1 MMTMDWKDWDA
12 YKLGIIDENGKRQ
25 RNVKLDSDEKK
36 SAYTPFIR
44 LAANLK
50 RLVSNIPGGGSKLGS
65 FASALFLIKEK
76 VGQKGI
82 ESICEKFHVDVLDFL
97 NEKNEWFILDE
108 KQLSPGIY
116 RVKNPKLLNVSCA
129 EMVWPKDQ
137 VRIQDDCYPVGD
149 VFGVEAALNILDLKL
164 EKKHW
169 PIIKPFLIFLNYIK
183 NDQYT
188 GIVMDPN
195 VVDALRKI

>member
-1 MMTMDWKDWDA
+1 MGLVKRAADLAYTFRFIRLMAMDWKSWDA

-25 RNVKLDSDEKK
+25 RSVKLDSDEKK

-50 RLVSNIPGGGSKLGS
+50 RLVSAVPGGGSKLGS

-76 VGQKGI
+76 VGDKGI
-82 ESICEKFHVDVLDFL
+82 KSICEEMNVEVLDFL
-97 NEKNEWFILDE
+97 NEKNEWFLLDE

-116 RVKNPKLLNVSCA
+116 RVQNPKLLNGSCA

-137 VRIQDDCYPVGD
+137 VRVQEECYPVGD
-149 VFGVEAALNILDLKL
+149 VFGVDIYEATHVNTDKQVYVTAS
-164 EKKHW
+164 E
-169 PIIKPFLIFLNYIK
+169 LI
-183 NDQYT
+183 
-188 GIVMDPN
+188 
-195 VVDALRKI
+195 R

>member
-1 MMTMDWKDWDA
+1 MGLVKRAADLAYTFRFIRLMAMDWKSWDA

-25 RNVKLDSDEKK
+25 RNVKLDNNEKK

-76 VGQKGI
+76 VGEKGI
-82 ESICEKFHVDVLDFL
+82 KTICKEMDIDVLDFL
-97 NEKNEWFILDE
+97 NEKNEWFLLEE

-116 RVKNPKLLNVSCA
+116 KVENPKLLNESCA

-137 VRIQDDCYPVGD
+137 IRIKDDCYPVGD
-149 VFGVEAALNILDLKL
+149 VFGVDIYEATHVNT
-164 EKKHW
+164 EKKV
-169 PIIKPFLIFLNYIK
+169 FVTASELI
-183 NDQYT
+183 
-188 GIVMDPN
+188 
-195 VVDALRKI
+195 R

>member
-1 MMTMDWKDWDA
+1 MGLVKRAADLAYTFRFIRLMAMDWKSWDA

-25 RNVKLDSDEKK
+25 RNIKLDNDEKK

-50 RLVSNIPGGGSKLGS
+50 RLVSAVPGGGSKLGS

-76 VGQKGI
+76 VGDKGI
-82 ESICEKFHVDVLDFL
+82 KSICEEMNVEVLDFL
-97 NEKNEWFILDE
+97 NEKNEWFLLDE

-116 RVKNPKLLNVSCA
+116 RVQNPKLLNGSCA

-137 VRIQDDCYPVGD
+137 VRVQEECYPVGD
-149 VFGVEAALNILDLKL
+149 VFGVDIYEATHVNTDKQVYVTAS
-164 EKKHW
+164 E
-169 PIIKPFLIFLNYIK
+169 LI
-183 NDQYT
+183 
-188 GIVMDPN
+188 
-195 VVDALRKI
+195 R

>member
-1 MMTMDWKDWDA
+1 MGIIKRAADLAYTFRFIRMMAMDWKSWDA

-25 RNVKLDSDEKK
+25 RNVKLDNDEKK

-50 RLVSNIPGGGSKLGS
+50 RLVSAVPGGGSKLGS

-76 VGQKGI
+76 VGDKGI
-82 ESICEKFHVDVLDFL
+82 KSICEEMNVEVLDFL
-97 NEKNEWFILDE
+97 NEKNEWFLLDE

-116 RVKNPKLLNVSCA
+116 RVQNPKLLNESCA

-137 VRIQDDCYPVGD
+137 VRVQEECYPVGD
-149 VFGVEAALNILDLKL
+149 VFGVDIYEATHVNTDKQVYVTAS
-164 EKKHW
+164 E
-169 PIIKPFLIFLNYIK
+169 LI
-183 NDQYT
+183 
-188 GIVMDPN
+188 
-195 VVDALRKI
+195 R